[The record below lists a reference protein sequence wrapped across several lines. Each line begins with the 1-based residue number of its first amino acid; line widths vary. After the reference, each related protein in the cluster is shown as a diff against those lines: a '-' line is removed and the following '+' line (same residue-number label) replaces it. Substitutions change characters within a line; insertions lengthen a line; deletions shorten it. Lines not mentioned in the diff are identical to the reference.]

1 MARTTPNYR
10 PSQTDRDAIAE
21 VITCITEGKRWHN
34 DFARKVERRYSA
46 WRGLQDMDY
55 KPKGWRSNQHPPYLI
70 NIVEGMLS
78 SLEEE
83 NPLWKVEPRAIPA
96 WGSTRRSPP

>member
-1 MARTTPNYR
+1 MARTTPDYR
-10 PSQTDRDAIAE
+10 PSQTDRAAIAE

-70 NIVEGMLS
+70 NIVEGCS
-78 SLEEE
+78 PRSRRRPALEGRR
-83 NPLWKVEPRAIPA
+83 RA
-96 WGSTRRSPP
+96 RSPA